1 MDDPRDELVR
11 IDPTGAVHPVGKLAS
26 QRLRARSGAFRMMPS
41 PAHVLVMRYVGEDGR
56 RDAEDGAI
64 LRLAGEIT
72 APGTLC
78 DIVALVG
85 QASWRGELVVLVD
98 EQARS
103 IFFEHGHVVAA
114 TSTVP
119 DERIGQVLFRYGAL
133 SEAQVEEVARKTT
146 RERRFGETAVDL
158 GFLPGDRL
166 FSLVARQV
174 EEIVFAVLLASDGM
188 FFFLDG
194 FDDGRVTSHHCMP
207 VGGLLMEGVRRM
219 DEMRYFRD
227 KIPSDQHIP
236 EKVPGRTRPDED
248 GEVWDAI
255 DGVRSLEDLG
265 RVVGK
270 GEFDITRAVFQL
282 VQGGR
287 VLIHAPRATG
297 VEAMVALFNEAMR
310 ALFVELDAM
319 GKGDEERQQLAGF
332 ATSGGVYDA
341 LFAGAGPHHDG
352 SLEHGRIEENVARL
366 VGPDDQG
373 MLKQWLYE
381 YVSFALF
388 LAETALRGGGE
399 RGAAVTKRVAA
410 LAAGLGPSAK

>member
-11 IDPTGAVHPVGKLAS
+11 IDATGTVHPVGKVAS
-26 QRLRARSGAFRMMPS
+26 QRLRSRTGAFRLMPS

-78 DIVALVG
+78 DVVALAG
-85 QASWRGELVVLVD
+85 QAGWRGELVVLED
-98 EQARS
+98 EHARS

-114 TSTVP
+114 TSTVA

-133 SEAQVEEVARKTT
+133 TEAQVAEVLKRTT
-146 RERRFGETAVDL
+146 PERRFGETAVDL
-158 GFLPGDRL
+158 GYLPGEKL

-174 EEIVFAVLLASDGM
+174 EEIVYAVLLCSDGM

-194 FDDGRVTSHHCMP
+194 FDDGRVASHHCLP

-236 EKVPGRTRPDED
+236 VRVPGRTRPEED
-248 GEVWDAI
+248 GSIWDAI
-255 DGVRSLEDLG
+255 DGARCVEDLA
-265 RVVGK
+265 RVVGQ
-270 GEFDITRAVFQL
+270 GEFEITRALFQM
-282 VQGGR
+282 VQSGR
-287 VLIHAPRATG
+287 VGIQAPRATG

-319 GKGDEERQQLAGF
+319 GRGEEERQQLASF

-341 LFAGAGPHHDG
+341 LFQGAGPHADG
-352 SLEHGRIEENVARL
+352 SLDHQRIEDNVKRL
-366 VGPDDQG
+366 AGEEGEG

-381 YVSFALF
+381 YVAFALF

-399 RGAAVTKRVAA
+399 RGRAAAKRVAA
-410 LAAGLGPSAK
+410 LTAGLAPGGG